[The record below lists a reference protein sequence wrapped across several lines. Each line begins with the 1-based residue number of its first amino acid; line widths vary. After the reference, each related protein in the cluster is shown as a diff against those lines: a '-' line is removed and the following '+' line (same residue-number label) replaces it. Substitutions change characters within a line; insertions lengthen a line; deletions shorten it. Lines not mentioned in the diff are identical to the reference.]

1 MRELPGGPVVR
12 TKRFHYC
19 GLGSVAGWGIKI
31 PQVVWHSQKEKYHDI
46 LLLKNLK

>member
-19 GLGSVAGWGIKI
+19 GLGSVSGWGIKI
-31 PQVVWHSQKEKYHDI
+31 PQVQHSQKEKCHDI